1 MTASTPTHSHDG
13 WLPDQ
18 LPLARHILI
27 VFTLGTQFEAKH
39 CMHRNCGRFYRHW
52 GNHTNYRPRENWGIV
67 NPCERGV
74 RVLQLKYRGGCAQST
89 FLSCSRM
96 RQYVIKCCS
105 SEMKRVCLE
114 LKCGKDFY
122 TSILYTP
129 QREPRKRLTQ
139 SQCALLTK
147 C

>member
-1 MTASTPTHSHDG
+1 
-13 WLPDQ
+13 
-18 LPLARHILI
+18 
-27 VFTLGTQFEAKH
+27 
-39 CMHRNCGRFYRHW
+39 MHRNCGRFYRHW
-52 GNHTNYRPRENWGIV
+52 GNHTNCRPRENWGMV

-129 QREPRKRLTQ
+129 QREPRKRLT
-139 SQCALLTK
+139 ALAKLMCTFDK
-147 C
+147 VLNLQVDWVVWASIYTNLWCT